1 MPSLYANGRPRVRG
15 ACRPVATTWLAID
28 SPQIAK
34 PGETG
39 HTGSSVPPAFSIA
52 TTPRA
57 EHAMRPTLS
66 LLIACLPGLVLGL
79 MPCRAPHAEPAL
91 VLNSTF
97 TAPLVSAAHDGALDL
112 LYTALFQR
120 LGRQVRIEQLAAE
133 RVAGLEQA
141 YPNLVR
147 VAEPVLRYQM
157 MVFSRD
163 AHFAVDGVA
172 SLRPYDVGIVNGW
185 KILERTITGTHAL
198 LKLEDGRHLFSMLDK
213 GRIDVA
219 VIEKQQGLQLIR
231 SLGLRG
237 IETEQP
243 PLLEGDW
250 FIYLNKKHAAL
261 APLLAA
267 ELRG

>member
-1 MPSLYANGRPRVRG
+1 
-15 ACRPVATTWLAID
+15 
-28 SPQIAK
+28 
-34 PGETG
+34 
-39 HTGSSVPPAFSIA
+39 
-52 TTPRA
+52 
-57 EHAMRPTLS
+57 MRPTLT
-66 LLIACLPGLVLGL
+66 LLAACLPGLLPAL
-79 MPCRAPHAEPAL
+79 LPCRAAHAEPAL

-97 TAPLVSAAHDGALDL
+97 IAPLVSSTHDGVLDL
-112 LYTALFQR
+112 LYAALFAR

-133 RVAGLEQA
+133 RGLINANSGIDDGEAARVAGLEQT

-147 VAEPVLRYQM
+147 VPEPVLRYQM

-163 AHFAVDGVA
+163 AHFTVDGAA

-185 KILERTITGTHAL
+185 KILERTITGTHTL
-198 LKLEDGRHLFSMLDK
+198 LKLEDGRQLFAMLDK

-219 VIEKQQGLQLIR
+219 VIEKQQGLQLVR

-243 PLLEGDW
+243 PFLEGDW
-250 FIYLNKKHAAL
+250 YIYLNKKHAAL

-267 ELRG
+267 ELRKMKQDGSYQRIIDGAQRGYGQ

>member
-1 MPSLYANGRPRVRG
+1 
-15 ACRPVATTWLAID
+15 
-28 SPQIAK
+28 
-34 PGETG
+34 
-39 HTGSSVPPAFSIA
+39 
-52 TTPRA
+52 
-57 EHAMRPTLS
+57 MRPTLS

-79 MPCRAPHAEPAL
+79 VLGLVPCRAAHAEPAL

-120 LGRQVRIEQLAAE
+120 LGRQVRIEQIAAE
-133 RVAGLEQA
+133 RGLINANNGVDDGEAARVAGLEQA

-267 ELRG
+267 ELRKMKQDGSYQRILDSAQRRYEQ